1 MIQRI
6 ASRYHARSATT
17 TTTTT
22 TTSTEDTNYHN
33 DYNSNNNNN
42 NNNNHNNNNNNNN
55 NNRDD
60 NQSNNYFYSTQ
71 TNINMIYNHKRLP
84 TLNVRNRLEK
94 EELSH
99 SLILP
104 RILSTIDKK
113 REDNQKERTDNNN
126 VDVDDGCQDY
136 VVGRG
141 RNKDRDVMI
150 CGIESSFAYILFA

>member
-6 ASRYHARSATT
+6 ASSYHARSATT
-17 TTTTT
+17 TTTT
-22 TTSTEDTNYHN
+22 STEDTKYHN
-33 DYNSNNNNN
+33 DY
-42 NNNNHNNNNNNNN
+42 NNNN

-60 NQSNNYFYSTQ
+60 NQSNNHFHSNQ

-84 TLNVRNRLEK
+84 TLNVRKRLEK
-94 EELSH
+94 EESSH

-104 RILSTIDKK
+104 RILSTTPDNK

-126 VDVDDGCQDY
+126 DVDVDDGCQDY
-136 VVGRG
+136 DVGRG
-141 RNKDRDVMI
+141 RSKDRDVMI

>member
-22 TTSTEDTNYHN
+22 STATTTTTTTSTEDTKYHY
-33 DYNSNNNNN
+33 DYND
-42 NNNNHNNNNNNNN
+42 NNNN

>member
-1 MIQRI
+1 
-6 ASRYHARSATT
+6 
-17 TTTTT
+17 
-22 TTSTEDTNYHN
+22 
-33 DYNSNNNNN
+33 
-42 NNNNHNNNNNNNN
+42 
-55 NNRDD
+55 
-60 NQSNNYFYSTQ
+60 
-71 TNINMIYNHKRLP
+71 MIYNHKRLR
-84 TLNVRNRLEK
+84 TLNGRKKFEK

-113 REDNQKERTDNNN
+113 REDNQKERTDDD

-150 CGIESSFAYILFA
+150 CGTESSFAYILFA